1 MYSKIHGSWAT
12 VALVKNFFVWWPKI
26 MGSHGSRPHFKSLHG
41 TWSRLH
47 NMLIWSNQCS
57 PSTYLYPLNCYS
69 STTNVFRSTKNW
81 EMLCNKF
88 WSIKMQFSVE
98 NFCSIIICCSAL
110 KNYQYMPTG
119 QWSASD
125 ELNEIAKIWWNWN
138 LHLIT
143 YEIL

>member
-47 NMLIWSNQCS
+47 NMFIWSNQCS
-57 PSTYLYPLNCYS
+57 PSTYLHPLNCYS
-69 STTNVFRSTKNW
+69 STTNVFLSAKTW
-81 EMLCNKF
+81 EVLGNICS
-88 WSIKMQFSVE
+88 SIKMQLFV
-98 NFCSIIICCSAL
+98 NTFRSIIACCFAL
-110 KNYQYMPTG
+110 ENYQYMPTG

-138 LHLIT
+138 LGVIT
-143 YEIL
+143 CEIL